1 MTEIVNLRRVR
12 KRLAREKDARKA
24 EENRAL
30 FGRTRGERLKS
41 EAESS
46 RLTRELDGA
55 KLDSRDSASD
65 ASMKNSICTVDDT

>member
-30 FGRTRGERLKS
+30 FGRSKGERLRS
-41 EAESS
+41 EAESA
-46 RLTRELDGA
+46 RLTRDLEGARLDPAG
-55 KLDSRDSASD
+55 SADD
-65 ASMKNSICTVDDT
+65 ASMKSDICPHDDT

>member
-30 FGRTRGERLKS
+30 FGRSKGERLRS
-41 EAESS
+41 EGESA
-46 RLTRELDGA
+46 RLTRDLDGA
-55 KLDSRDSASD
+55 RLDAAGPAGD
-65 ASMKNSICTVDDT
+65 ASMKSDICPDDDT